1 MNKLTSPRVVALFA
15 LFFIVQYSITALAG
29 IQFTPGQ
36 GVVLTG
42 ADGVVLTGADGVVL
56 TGADGVVLTGADGVV
71 LTGADGVVLTGA
83 DAFTYT
89 GEDGVVLTGADSTG
103 IRSIDPELALGLNLL
118 PDSSAINVFVIF
130 YQMPTEDDLNALR
143 DAGIVGGTRFRN
155 LPMIIV
161 NATRSQIAAIST
173 LPSVRSIYS
182 NKTFEFFADDTRVIT
197 GQRSVMNDQR
207 LTSRNNGMPVSGR
220 GVTVAVIDTG
230 IDATH
235 TDLAYGQQVIQ
246 NVRVADLQGSAPA
259 FIYPTAAEGL
269 NDSDLTM
276 GHGTLVASVIAG
288 SGAASANY
296 YGGMAPGAK
305 LLGISGGDASLF
317 FVLSAMDYV
326 LSHRADQNIRV
337 VNCSFGISGVFDV
350 NDPVNVATRVLHDS
364 GISVVFSAGNRG
376 DQPNSLNPYS
386 VAPWVIGVGATT
398 KAGSLCGFSSRGAA
412 GYGSFSPTLVAPG
425 QAIVGA
431 RATGINVVGTS
442 GLSAGLV
449 SPDNDLQTIPP
460 AYLPRY
466 TSSSGTSFAAPHVAG
481 TIALML
487 EANPALNV
495 DQIKAILQDTATPML
510 GYSRYEVG
518 AGWLNA
524 YAAVQSA
531 AFQMPYGIFRKQL
544 STPSLTMSRG
554 VLSGFSGTVAPG
566 TTWTG
571 TLDIPANAVF
581 ATTLLSWQNASLP
594 GNKLNLTV
602 TRAGTT
608 AQAAPS
614 ASLLSPSSQ
623 KIGVTLNDPAA
634 GRWVVS
640 VSNTSDSITG
650 TSQRFNGAIEI
661 MQMTSNVGGLEQ
673 LSLADKQAALRVLRC
688 GIMTP
693 LGNDFAP
700 YNAATRLQVARAL
713 MLGANTRVPQSLPYA
728 PTYTDVSGTNAIFV
742 ESVAH
747 SPAGDLLNTSGSK
760 FNPNAQADRLTL
772 AIALI
777 KAMGL
782 DSEAQSASATNPGL
796 LDWISIPVVARGY
809 VSVAVTRGLLGPTV
823 AGYFRPADAITRLDL
838 AKASVALL
846 QATR

>member
-1 MNKLTSPRVVALFA
+1 MNKLTSPRAVALFA
-15 LFFIVQYSITALAG
+15 LLFIVQNSITALAG
-29 IQFTPGQ
+29 IQFIAGQ

-89 GEDGVVLTGADSTG
+89 GEDGVVLTGADSNG
-103 IRSIDPELALGLNLL
+103 IKSIDPELALGLNLL
-118 PDSSAINVFVIF
+118 PDSSAINVFVNF

-143 DAGIVGGTRFRN
+143 ATGIIGGTRFRN
-155 LPMIIV
+155 LPMVIV

-173 LPSVRSIYS
+173 LSSVRSIYS
-182 NKTFEFFADDTRVIT
+182 NKTFEFFADDTRIIT
-197 GQRSVMNDQR
+197 GQRSVMSDQR
-207 LTSRNNGMPVSGR
+207 LTSRNGGLPVSGR

-259 FIYPTAAEGL
+259 FIYPNAAEGL

-288 SGAASANY
+288 SGAASGNY

-326 LSHRADQNIRV
+326 LSHRVDQNIRV
-337 VNCSFGISGVFDV
+337 VNCSFGISGVFDA
-350 NDPVNVATRVLHDS
+350 NDPVNIATKVLHDS

-398 KAGSLCGFSSRGAA
+398 KGGSLCSFSSRGAA
-412 GYGSFSPTLVAPG
+412 GYGSFYPTLVAPG

-431 RATGINVVGTS
+431 RATGVNVVGTS
-442 GLSAGLV
+442 GLSAGLA

-460 AYLPRY
+460 AYLLRY

-495 DQIKAILQDTATPML
+495 DQIKGILQDSATPML

-531 AFQMPYGIFRKQL
+531 AFQMPYGSFRRQL
-544 STPSLTMSRG
+544 STPGLTMSRSM
-554 VLSGFSGTVAPG
+554 LSGFSGTVAPG
-566 TTWTG
+566 ATWSG
-571 TLDIPANAVF
+571 ILDIPADAVF
-581 ATTLLSWQNASLP
+581 ATTLLNWQNASLP
-594 GNKLNLTV
+594 GNKLSLTLS
-602 TRAGTT
+602 RASTNV
-608 AQAAPS
+608 QAAPA
-614 ASLLSPSSQ
+614 ASLLGPSSQ
-623 KIGVTLNDPAA
+623 KIGVTLKDPAA
-634 GRWVVS
+634 GRWIIS
-640 VSNTSDSITG
+640 VANTSDNVTG

-661 MQMTSNVGGLEQ
+661 MRMTSNVGSLDQ
-673 LSLADKQAALRVLRC
+673 LSLPDKQAALRALR
-688 GIMTP
+688 GGMMTP

-700 YNAATRLQVARAL
+700 YNSATRLQVARAL
-713 MLGANTRVPQSLPYA
+713 MLGANTRIPQFLPYT
-728 PTYTDVSGTNAIFV
+728 PTYSDVSGTNALFV
-742 ESVAH
+742 ESIAH
-747 SPAGDLLNTSGSK
+747 SPAGDMLNAGGPR
-760 FNPNAQADRLTL
+760 FNPNAQADRLTV

-782 DSEAQSASATNPGL
+782 DSEAQSASAANPGL
-796 LDWISIPVVARGY
+796 LDWMGIPVAARGY
-809 VSVAVTRGLLGPTV
+809 VSVAVTRGLIVPTV
-823 AGYFRPADAITRLDL
+823 AGYFRPGDAITRLDL